1 MNEDFNQLF
10 ISFSIYKTK
19 QKIKYRPQSS
29 FESKALTGR
38 TTEDPKNPRKY
49 SKQANYSKMTD
60 G

>member
-1 MNEDFNQLF
+1 MN
-10 ISFSIYKTK
+10 ISISYSFHYPYIKTK

-49 SKQANYSKMTD
+49 SKQANYCKMTD